1 MKPCI
6 SERPGFTLIELL
18 LAATITSITAAAGAA
33 FIGAVSDASL
43 TTREVSAAKAEGH
56 YALMQIGRAI
66 RQARCVGQVTSSA
79 VTLWLQDANSD
90 DKLNLYEAGIIRYDS
105 TNQQIVYDYLQQPT
119 TPVTTALTR
128 SALIDTPTLQ
138 STMPTADKKSVVWAK
153 GVTSCT
159 FTGNPSLTDTR
170 LVQVSF
176 TLNSN
181 GLSVPFMTAVGPRGA
196 GDYLFYSETTS
207 PAPLGSTRKARKY
220 FSRWTGFGDVAN
232 LSNAINAL

>member
-18 LAATITSITAAAGAA
+18 LAATVTSVTAAAGAA

-56 YALMQIGRAI
+56 YAMTQIGRAI
-66 RQARCVGQVTSSA
+66 RQARSIGQVTASS
-79 VTLWLQDANSD
+79 VTLWLQDTNND

-105 TNQQIVYDYLQQPT
+105 VNQQIVYDYLQQPT
-119 TPVTTALTR
+119 TQVTTTISR
-128 SALIDTPTLQ
+128 STLIDSSSLQ
-138 STMPTADKKSVVWAK
+138 SSMPTADKKSVVWAK
-153 GVTSCT
+153 GVTSCS

-176 TLNSN
+176 TINYHN
-181 GLSVPFMTAVGPRGA
+181 QSVPFMTAVGP
-196 GDYLFYSETTS
+196 
-207 PAPLGSTRKARKY
+207 
-220 FSRWTGFGDVAN
+220 
-232 LSNAINAL
+232 